1 MKNNR
6 SFRLGRRIIGLALAV
21 CFAFGGAVTAWAD
34 AVSTYTVS
42 VSNGQLSILKG
53 GYVTNTFRTNSNN
66 ATVATGTDGNLM
78 VCFYDANNKYVG
90 VTLGSQQ
97 IVNFYG
103 SIGTLTLDSS
113 LDRPVVIG
121 NTATVTKLEV
131 DAPVKVSIWGKVN
144 SGSVDASATLVAA
157 KGSTVSDVYFNN
169 SGARFYANEGSVVD
183 GTTTRSSEDSTYG
196 SGSSWSSDSSS
207 SSGSSTSSS
216 NSRVELKSSTIY
228 AIYGDTLGD
237 LWDDLDASVQAYNR
251 GGRRLYGTVEWEDR
265 DSTKVK
271 ETRRY
276 RFCFTPDDSSYG
288 EATGT
293 VRIVVDDDDDYK
305 EEIYLE
311 DEDLEP
317 IVTSSDNRR
326 LSTYL
331 ERLNNRL
338 KFYDEDGKRVYGE
351 AKWTN
356 PGKKVT
362 ETDTFKYIFTPYRS
376 KYRSYKGDFQIIV
389 ED

>member
-6 SFRLGRRIIGLALAV
+6 SFRLGRRIMGLALAV

-196 SGSSWSSDSSS
+196 SGSSWSSD
-207 SSGSSTSSS
+207 
-216 NSRVELKSSTIY
+216 
-228 AIYGDTLGD
+228 TLGD

-265 DSTKVK
+265 ESTKVK

>member
-1 MKNNR
+1 M
-6 SFRLGRRIIGLALAV
+6 
-21 CFAFGGAVTAWAD
+21 
-34 AVSTYTVS
+34 
-42 VSNGQLSILKG
+42 
-53 GYVTNTFRTNSNN
+53 
-66 ATVATGTDGNLM
+66 
-78 VCFYDANNKYVG
+78 
-90 VTLGSQQ
+90 
-97 IVNFYG
+97 
-103 SIGTLTLDSS
+103 
-113 LDRPVVIG
+113 
-121 NTATVTKLEV
+121 
-131 DAPVKVSIWGKVN
+131 
-144 SGSVDASATLVAA
+144 
-157 KGSTVSDVYFNN
+157 
-169 SGARFYANEGSVVD
+169 
-183 GTTTRSSEDSTYG
+183 
-196 SGSSWSSDSSS
+196 
-207 SSGSSTSSS
+207 
-216 NSRVELKSSTIY
+216 ELKSSTIY

-265 DSTKVK
+265 ESTKVK